1 MSKKGSSYTARQDT
15 IGSLMSTTCWRSSLS
30 QSLRQTSRK
39 AQPDARN
46 PASLLD
52 FEGQPLK
59 RRTENRERNRA
70 AQAPGRPPARGW
82 RSRGMRAEPRQHWG
96 EQTKKNQ
103 PRTVGFLNSGGN
115 SEYESAAAS
124 RAVKRRSGRGARLS
138 ASAGIDPKM
147 FNHHRWP
154 VREMRHELQLAA
166 HAFHVVAQGR
176 Q

>member
-1 MSKKGSSYTARQDT
+1 MENGA
-15 IGSLMSTTCWRSSLS
+15 IPFGSLNRCPLFWPKVHRFGHLSL
-30 QSLRQTSRK
+30 
-39 AQPDARN
+39 
-46 PASLLD
+46 
-52 FEGQPLK
+52 E
-59 RRTENRERNRA
+59 
-70 AQAPGRPPARGW
+70 
-82 RSRGMRAEPRQHWG
+82 
-96 EQTKKNQ
+96 
-103 PRTVGFLNSGGN
+103 GN

>member
-1 MSKKGSSYTARQDT
+1 MSASHPAPATACGRFFC
-15 IGSLMSTTCWRSSLS
+15 GLSTLGRHRYRSCQPQPTASKPAPAKEVA
-30 QSLRQTSRK
+30 SRTLAWPPEK
-39 AQPDARN
+39 
-46 PASLLD
+46 
-52 FEGQPLK
+52 
-59 RRTENRERNRA
+59 TENREA
-70 AQAPGRPPARGW
+70 SAGAKTPPSQGW
-82 RSRGMRAEPRQHWG
+82 RSRGQARKPRQHWG